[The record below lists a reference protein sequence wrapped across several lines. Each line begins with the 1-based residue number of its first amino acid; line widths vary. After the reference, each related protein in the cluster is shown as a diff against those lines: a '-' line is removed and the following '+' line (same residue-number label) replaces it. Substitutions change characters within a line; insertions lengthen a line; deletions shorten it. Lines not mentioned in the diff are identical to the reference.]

1 MATQQDATISPR
13 DMLDAE
19 HASPP
24 APASPAPRA
33 GVLLELP
40 EELLENV
47 ILALAPRE
55 MMRFV
60 RTCRKLHQLSHQ
72 PHVWSQLCWRVGCV
86 PGDVDKVL
94 STLAASSAP
103 ASPEDVPRTEQEKAV
118 EVEKQK
124 AAVRVLKALFAEQTV
139 PRRLAAYEME
149 GAWLEADYNAPRED
163 PMSCTGTVLRTNVW
177 WLDFSTTL
185 IVPNGTW
192 DILARLRGPTN
203 HWYGAFPDVNVTL
216 TVEYPRQGARP
227 SSETTWHLAQ
237 TLTARVV
244 AGTFPSVDFAHWRHP
259 LGPVDVRSP
268 VGYARVTFNMY
279 DHDTSTFKSG
289 MCIDYIEAVRTG
301 EEPRLVH
308 WQDKRPRV
316 PGSSPAPW
324 ERQSMAAMRELEGT
338 TTTPPP
344 PPPTVTDGQDVC
356 VIM

>member
-1 MATQQDATISPR
+1 MATQQDATTSQ
-13 DMLDAE
+13 LGVHDAE
-19 HASPP
+19 PTSPP
-24 APASPAPRA
+24 VPAPPAPRA

-55 MMRFV
+55 MMRFA
-60 RTCRKLHQLSHQ
+60 RTCRKVYNLCHQ
-72 PHVWSQLCWRVGCV
+72 PHVWSQLCWRVGCA
-86 PGDVDKVL
+86 PDEVDKVL

-103 ASPEDVPRTEQEKAV
+103 ASSEDTPRTEQDQAA
-118 EVEKQK
+118 EVEKQN
-124 AAVRVLKALFAEQTV
+124 AAVCVLKALFAEQTV

-177 WLDFSTTL
+177 WLDLSTSL

-203 HWYGAFPDVNVTL
+203 HWYGAFPDVTVTL
-216 TVEYPRQGARP
+216 TVEYPRHGARP
-227 SSETTWHLAQ
+227 TSETTWHLAQ
-237 TLTARVV
+237 TLTVRVRT
-244 AGTFPSVDFAHWRHP
+244 GTFPSIEFAHWRHP
-259 LGPVDVRSP
+259 LGPVEIRSP
-268 VGYARVTFNMY
+268 VGYARVTFNMF

-301 EEPRLVH
+301 EERPVH
-308 WQDKRPRV
+308 WSDKRPRV
-316 PGSSPAPW
+316 PGSTPAPW
-324 ERQSMAAMRELEGT
+324 ERRNMAAMRELEET

>member
-1 MATQQDATISPR
+1 MATQQEATTSPEG
-13 DMLDAE
+13 MLDAE
-19 HASPP
+19 LPAPP
-24 APASPAPRA
+24 APHA
-33 GVLLELP
+33 GILLELP
-40 EELLENV
+40 EELLETV

-55 MMRFV
+55 MMRFA
-60 RTCRKLHQLSHQ
+60 RTCRKVYELGHQ
-72 PHVWSQLCWRVGCV
+72 PHVWSQLCWRVGCA
-86 PGDVDKVL
+86 PDDVDKVL
-94 STLAASSAP
+94 SPLATASSAT
-103 ASPEDVPRTEQEKAV
+103 ASLEDAPRTEKEQAAEM
-118 EVEKQK
+118 EKQK

-177 WLDFSTTL
+177 WLDLSTSL
-185 IVPNGTW
+185 IVPNGVW

-216 TVEYPRQGARP
+216 TIEYPRHGARP

-237 TLTARVV
+237 TLTERVV
-244 AGTFPSVDFAHWRHP
+244 AGAFPSVEFEHWRHP

-301 EEPRLVH
+301 DEPRPVH
-308 WQDKRPRV
+308 WSDKRPRV
-316 PGSSPAPW
+316 PGSMQAPW
-324 ERQSMAAMRELEGT
+324 ERQGTAAMRELEET
-338 TTTPPP
+338 TMTPPP
-344 PPPTVTDGQDVC
+344 PTATDGQDVC